1 MDLFGGRAKLRC
13 RYNINAVRD
22 IFSLGFGCLV
32 AGTFLLGRSES

>member
-22 IFSLGFGCLV
+22 IFALGCLV
-32 AGTFLLGRSES
+32 AGTFLLARSEN